1 MTPALR
7 IWLCT
12 GIVGGSIAAITGD
25 VGIAG
30 GCALAVFCL
39 VWGITALER
48 GPVVRLRKADERER
62 TEFEDCL
69 FSPLPTAEPREARR
83 DEGVRH

>member
-48 GPVVRLRKADERER
+48 GPVVRLRKAAEREPV
-62 TEFEDCL
+62 EFFDCA
-69 FSPLPTAEPREARR
+69 FTPLPSAQSDEARR
-83 DEGVRH
+83 VVGEGH

>member
-48 GPVVRLRKADERER
+48 GPVVRLRKAAEREPV
-62 TEFEDCL
+62 EFFDCA
-69 FSPLPTAEPREARR
+69 FTPLPSAETREARR